1 MARKKIQPV
10 DLSATVSQILEDY
23 GADVGEILDEA
34 IIDAAE
40 DAVHKLRAVNKFS
53 PLGNPTGAYSAS
65 WTMEPMRVSR
75 YQISYLIYNENHY
88 RLAHL
93 LEYGHALVSGGRKIG
108 DVQAY
113 SHIRDIHNAVNVE
126 LVRNFMR
133 RLESIK

>member
-1 MARKKIQPV
+1 MARKRIQPV
-10 DLSATVSQILEDY
+10 DLSVTVSQILEDY

-34 IIDAAE
+34 IIDTAE

-93 LEYGHALVSGGRKIG
+93 LEYGHAKANGGRVSAYPHIAKINTE
-108 DVQAY
+108 
-113 SHIRDIHNAVNVE
+113 INVE
-126 LVRNFMR
+126 LVRKFMR

>member
-1 MARKKIQPV
+1 MARKRIQPV

-34 IIDAAE
+34 IIDTAE
-40 DAVHKLRAVNKFS
+40 DAVHKLRAVQRFA
-53 PLGNPTGAYSAS
+53 PDGNPTGAYSSS

-93 LEYGHALVSGGRKIG
+93 LEYGHAKANGGRVSAYPHIAKINTE
-108 DVQAY
+108 
-113 SHIRDIHNAVNVE
+113 INVE
-126 LVRNFMR
+126 LVRNFTR

>member
-10 DLSATVSQILEDY
+10 DLSATVSQLLEDY
-23 GADVGEILDEA
+23 GAEVGEILDEA

-53 PLGNPTGAYSAS
+53 PLGNHTGAYSAS

-93 LEYGHALVSGGRKIG
+93 LEYGHAKANGGRVSAYPHIAKINTE
-108 DVQAY
+108 
-113 SHIRDIHNAVNVE
+113 INVE
-126 LVRNFMR
+126 LVRRFMR